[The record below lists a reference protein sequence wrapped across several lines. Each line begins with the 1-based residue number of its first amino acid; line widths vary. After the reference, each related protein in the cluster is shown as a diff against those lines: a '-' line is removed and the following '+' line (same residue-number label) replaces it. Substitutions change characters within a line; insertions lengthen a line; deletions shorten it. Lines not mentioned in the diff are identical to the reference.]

1 MTEAIAPPLFQA
13 ILRPHRSLSRR
24 GVWIVIGLMLAG
36 SAWVSSLM
44 FLLGAF
50 PVVGFNVAEMG
61 LAIYLF
67 RLNIRAARA
76 TEVIM
81 LTEDALT
88 VCQTDMKGR
97 RREFSFQPYF
107 LKLSLEERPGS
118 VPVLALTA
126 RNTRQ
131 IIGAALG
138 DAEKRDLAAALAA
151 ALRRWRS
158 PVFDNP
164 QLRDD

>member
-1 MTEAIAPPLFQA
+1 MTEAAAPPLFQA
-13 ILRPHRSLSRR
+13 TLRPHRSLSRR
-24 GVWIVIGLMLAG
+24 GVWMVIGLMLTG
-36 SAWVSSLM
+36 SAWVTALM
-44 FLLGAF
+44 LLLGAL
-50 PVVGFNVAEMG
+50 PVIGFNVAEMG

-76 TEVIM
+76 TEVII

-97 RREFSFQPYF
+97 RREFSMAPYF
-107 LKLSLEERPGS
+107 LKVSLEERQGS

-131 IIGAALG
+131 IIGVALG
-138 DAEKRDLAAALAA
+138 DAEKRDLAAALAE
-151 ALRRWRS
+151 ALRRWRT

-164 QLRDD
+164 QLQD